1 MRPHQIVRLLLP
13 VALFALPAGAQF
25 QRVTFSDLTQ
35 PLTNRN
41 IDAAIGAPLRRGG
54 FDFYNDANFAPAGT
68 SANNAFTVWGTD
80 DPGAINRPRNLDGSN
95 AIFTDGLGSEI
106 DIFAAGADLFGPS
119 ALLPTFGLASID
131 FAHVY
136 SDLYARGQFTIAQT
150 SFQIFGSNSAGA
162 TFFQNVLLDVA
173 PPDANGI
180 RTPMLQTVFLDSRFS
195 NVNNVWFNQATGSG
209 RAFQFTNVTPT
220 PEPASMMLMATGLF
234 GVAGVA
240 ARRRR
245 KDVAAA

>member
-35 PLTNRN
+35 PLTTSYQ
-41 IDAAIGAPLRRGG
+41 AAIGAPLSRGG
-54 FDFYNDANFAPAGT
+54 FDFYNDNNFAPAGFP
-68 SANNAFTVWGTD
+68 SNNALTVWGTD
-80 DPGAINRPRNLDGSN
+80 DPGAINRPRNLNGSN
-95 AIFTDGLGSEI
+95 AVFSDGLGSEI
-106 DIFAAGADLFGPS
+106 DILAAGADLFGPS

-136 SDLYARGQFTIAQT
+136 SDVYAAGVFALAPT

-162 TFFQNVLLDVA
+162 TFFQNVILAVA
-173 PPDANGI
+173 PPDENGI

-220 PEPASMMLMATGLF
+220 PEPASMVLMATGLF

-245 KDVAAA
+245 KETSNA